1 MVIRTGKCL
10 CSLLSFIHNLA
21 LTGTVAGVSENFLIR
36 WTTQLNHT
44 SSICLISQIFSV
56 YLCQLSPLL
65 PLLWTGM
72 FYGYLFIWRDLIN
85 SLLLKYIGVLDLKL
99 LPPLLRFASLSIFSP
114 SVEALA
120 KLMNKL
126 DIPVSA
132 SWKQGTFLIN
142 MLAMNHTKY
151 KCTQCILGVSQL
163 VSASAF
169 DP

>member
-72 FYGYLFIWRDLIN
+72 LYGYYMVWFDNLSSSQIYWC
-85 SLLLKYIGVLDLKL
+85 SWLKTFA
-99 LPPLLRFASLSIFSP
+99 PLLRFASLSIFSP

-126 DIPVSA
+126 DISVSD